1 MKLRTN
7 TQYIIKGAIDD
18 DDESTL
24 WYMPTNLVA
33 TQQYHCRNWYTSAKE
48 QMFAPKQTRNTQNE
62 YQSIKDNFIKTGIEQ
77 FK

>member
-33 TQQYHCRNWYTSAKE
+33 TQQYHCRNWYTEAQKTNVL
-48 QMFAPKQTRNTQNE
+48 PQTNSKHT
-62 YQSIKDNFIKTGIEQ
+62 K
-77 FK
+77 